1 MTHITSTIVALKT
14 TTLIFG
20 ALITYFAWK
29 AYQRTQAD
37 ALQPL
42 AIGFGVVTIGSILA
56 GAIDHLVPVNG
67 TYALMA
73 DSALTAVGFAII
85 LYSLY
90 AE

>member
-14 TTLIFG
+14 TTFIIG

-29 AYQRTQAD
+29 AYRRTQAD

-42 AIGFGVVTIGSILA
+42 AVGFGVVTLGAMLA
-56 GAIDHLVPVNG
+56 GAIDQLAPVNS